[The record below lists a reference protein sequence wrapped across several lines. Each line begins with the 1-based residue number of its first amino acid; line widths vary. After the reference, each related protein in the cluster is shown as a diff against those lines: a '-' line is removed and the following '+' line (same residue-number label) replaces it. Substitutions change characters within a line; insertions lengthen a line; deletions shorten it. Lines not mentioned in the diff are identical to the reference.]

1 MGAGEERDGRG
12 GGALFQCPPWAPTCP
27 CTDAGMPSPSGFG
40 LGHSKSDESSQS
52 RHAQGHASNDGHA
65 H

>member
-40 LGHSKSDESSQS
+40 LGILENVLC
-52 RHAQGHASNDGHA
+52 ASEKKVKFIVLVSNVL
-65 H
+65 